1 MADRRGEARKSW
13 SILAR
18 DTGSGPEARTRY
30 FRHDGIRASRQP
42 MNVLIVEDNR
52 NLASGL
58 QHNLEM
64 EGHTVQL
71 AYDGATGL
79 QRAQQPGVDLVILD
93 LMLPKPDG
101 YQILRTLREAGIE
114 TPVIVL
120 TARGEEADKVRGF
133 RLGAD
138 DYVTKPFG
146 LLELLARV
154 DAIRRR
160 IRLGAGGGVR
170 RALTTVI
177 EFGDVRVDPATRTVE
192 RAGAAVSLRPKEF
205 DLLVALARHDGEV
218 VSRMDLLEEV
228 WGYDAEVVSRTVDTH
243 VRQLRRKLE
252 RDPDA
257 PVHILTIRKTGYRLK
272 R

>member
-1 MADRRGEARKSW
+1 MH
-13 SILAR
+13 I
-18 DTGSGPEARTRY
+18 
-30 FRHDGIRASRQP
+30 
-42 MNVLIVEDNR
+42 LIVEDNR

-58 QHNLEM
+58 QHNLEI
-64 EGHTVQL
+64 EGHIVQV
-71 AYDGATGL
+71 AHDGATGL

-93 LMLPKPDG
+93 LMLPRPDG
-101 YQILRTLREAGIE
+101 YQILRTLRESGIE

-160 IRLGAGGGVR
+160 IRLGA
-170 RALTTVI
+170 AAATVKRPLAKVV
-177 EFGDVRVDPATRTVE
+177 EFGTVRLDPATRTVE
-192 RAGAAVSLRPKEF
+192 RDGEPVSLRPKEF
-205 DLLVALARHDGEV
+205 DLLLALAQRDGEV
-218 VSRMDLLEEV
+218 VSRVDLLAEV
-228 WGYDAEVVSRTVDTH
+228 WGYDSEVVSRTVDTH

-252 RDPDA
+252 RDPNA
-257 PVHILTIRKTGYRLK
+257 PTHILTVRKTGYRLK

>member
-1 MADRRGEARKSW
+1 MR
-13 SILAR
+13 
-18 DTGSGPEARTRY
+18 
-30 FRHDGIRASRQP
+30 
-42 MNVLIVEDNR
+42 VLIVEDNR

-58 QHNLEM
+58 QHNLEI
-64 EGHTVQL
+64 EGHVVDV
-71 AYDGATGL
+71 AHDGTTGL
-79 QRAQQPGVDLVILD
+79 HRAQQPGVDLIVLD

-114 TPVIVL
+114 TPVIIL

-160 IRLGAGGGVR
+160 IRLGTANMGGATVR
-170 RALTTVI
+170 PLSRAF
-177 EFGDVRVDPATRTVE
+177 EFGDVRVEPATRTVM
-192 RAGAAVSLRPKEF
+192 RAGEPVALRPKEF
-205 DLLVALARHDGEV
+205 DLLVALARRDGEL
-218 VSRMDLLEEV
+218 VSRIDLLEEV
-228 WGYDAEVVSRTVDTH
+228 WGYGSEVVSRTVDTH
-243 VRQLRRKLE
+243 VRQLRVKLE
-252 RDPDA
+252 PDPTA
-257 PVHILTIRKTGYRLK
+257 PEHILTVRKTGYRLK

>member
-1 MADRRGEARKSW
+1 MQ
-13 SILAR
+13 I
-18 DTGSGPEARTRY
+18 
-30 FRHDGIRASRQP
+30 
-42 MNVLIVEDNR
+42 LIVEDNR

-64 EGHTVQL
+64 EGHIVQV
-71 AYDGATGL
+71 AHDGASGL
-79 QRAQQPGVDLVILD
+79 LRAQQPGVDLIILD

-101 YQILRTLREAGIE
+101 YQILRTLRESGIE
-114 TPVIVL
+114 TPVIIL

-160 IRLGAGGGVR
+160 IRLGAHGAAKRPV
-170 RALTTVI
+170 AHVV
-177 EFGDVRVDPATRTVE
+177 EFGDVRVDPSTRSVA
-192 RAGAAVSLRPKEF
+192 RAGEPVQLRPKEF
-205 DLLVALARHDGEV
+205 DLLLALARHDGEV
-218 VSRMDLLEEV
+218 VSRIDLLEEV
-228 WGYDAEVVSRTVDTH
+228 WGYDSEVVSRTVDTH

-252 RDPDA
+252 QDPDA
-257 PVHILTIRKTGYRLK
+257 PKHILTVRKTGYRLK
-272 R
+272 L

>member
-1 MADRRGEARKSW
+1 MH
-13 SILAR
+13 I
-18 DTGSGPEARTRY
+18 
-30 FRHDGIRASRQP
+30 
-42 MNVLIVEDNR
+42 LIVEDNR

-64 EGHTVQL
+64 EGHVVQV
-71 AYDGATGL
+71 AHDGATGL
-79 QRAQQPGVDLVILD
+79 VRAQQPGVDLIILD

-101 YQILRTLREAGIE
+101 YQILRTLRESGIE

-160 IRLGAGGGVR
+160 IRLGGA
-170 RALTTVI
+170 ATTAKRPLPTVV
-177 EFGDVRVDPATRTVE
+177 EFGTVRVDPATRTVE
-192 RAGAAVSLRPKEF
+192 RDGRTRLTPPEGVRPAARARAARWRGRVARGSPRGSLGVRLGGRVANGRYPRQTASAQARARPECAETHPDDPEDGLSAEAVIRSGDRVHAAGASRRRWPRCGLAVR
-205 DLLVALARHDGEV
+205 V
-218 VSRMDLLEEV
+218 
-228 WGYDAEVVSRTVDTH
+228 Y
-243 VRQLRRKLE
+243 
-252 RDPDA
+252 
-257 PVHILTIRKTGYRLK
+257 
-272 R
+272 

>member
-1 MADRRGEARKSW
+1 MQ
-13 SILAR
+13 I
-18 DTGSGPEARTRY
+18 
-30 FRHDGIRASRQP
+30 
-42 MNVLIVEDNR
+42 LIVEDNR

-64 EGHTVQL
+64 EGHIVQV
-71 AYDGATGL
+71 AHDGATGL

-93 LMLPKPDG
+93 LMLPRPDG
-101 YQILRTLREAGIE
+101 YQILRTLRESGIE

-160 IRLGAGGGVR
+160 IRLGAAAV
-170 RALTTVI
+170 TVKRPLSNVV
-177 EFGDVRVDPATRTVE
+177 EFGTVRLDPATRTVE
-192 RAGAAVSLRPKEF
+192 RDGEPISLRPKEF
-205 DLLVALARHDGEV
+205 DLLLALARHDGEV
-218 VSRMDLLEEV
+218 VSRVDLLEEV
-228 WGYDAEVVSRTVDTH
+228 WGYDSEVVSRTVDTH

-252 RDPDA
+252 RDPNA
-257 PVHILTIRKTGYRLK
+257 PKHILTIRKTGYRLK

>member
-1 MADRRGEARKSW
+1 MR
-13 SILAR
+13 I
-18 DTGSGPEARTRY
+18 
-30 FRHDGIRASRQP
+30 
-42 MNVLIVEDNR
+42 LIVEDNR

-64 EGHTVQL
+64 EGHVVEL
-71 AYDGATGL
+71 AYDGTSGL
-79 QRAQQPGVDLVILD
+79 RRAREPDVDLIVLD
-93 LMLPKPDG
+93 LMIPKPDG

-114 TPVIVL
+114 TPVIIL

-160 IRLGAGGGVR
+160 IRLGRGDGAVKR
-170 RALTTVI
+170 LAEQVV
-177 EFGDVRVDPATRTVE
+177 EFGDVRVDVATRTVLRNGE
-192 RAGAAVSLRPKEF
+192 TVSLRPMEF
-205 DLLVALARHDGEV
+205 ELLLALARHHGEV
-218 VSRMDLLEEV
+218 VSRIDLLEEV
-228 WGYDAEVVSRTVDTH
+228 WGYDSDVMSRTVDTH
-243 VRQLRRKLE
+243 VRQLRAKLE
-252 RDPDA
+252 HDPAA
-257 PVHILTIRKTGYRLK
+257 PTHLLTIRKSGYRLK

>member
-1 MADRRGEARKSW
+1 MQ
-13 SILAR
+13 I
-18 DTGSGPEARTRY
+18 
-30 FRHDGIRASRQP
+30 
-42 MNVLIVEDNR
+42 LIVEDNR

-58 QHNLEM
+58 QHNLEL
-64 EGHTVQL
+64 EGHVVQV
-71 AYDGATGL
+71 AHDGTTGL
-79 QRAQQPGVDLVILD
+79 LHAQQPGIDLVILD

-101 YQILRTLREAGIE
+101 YQILRTLRESGIE

-160 IRLGAGGGVR
+160 IRLGA
-170 RALTTVI
+170 AATVKRPVAQVV

-192 RAGAAVSLRPKEF
+192 RGGEQVSLRPKEF
-205 DLLVALARHDGEV
+205 DLLLALARHDGEV
-218 VSRMDLLEEV
+218 VSRIDLLEEV
-228 WGYDAEVVSRTVDTH
+228 WGYDSEVVSRTVDTH

-252 RDPDA
+252 DDPNV
-257 PVHILTIRKTGYRLK
+257 PKHILTVRKTGYRLN